1 MSVMTWNSFKE
12 GIFEIYMVQKV
23 IFEHL
28 GGSEKAFFSISP
40 CQEPRWI
47 LGIQSCTSGILFV
60 CTATITPGKAL
71 PSQDNKEKKH
81 LAKSSQQTALLAA
94 EFVGV
99 SVKPGPAT
107 EQWAKRPQYEESDK
121 GRWGP
126 LLSRALCLS
135 RGPGLAPHCMFPL
148 YKAFSL
154 SCKLQQPWLSCRA
167 SGMGFL

>member
-1 MSVMTWNSFKE
+1 MTWNSFKE
-12 GIFEIYMVQKV
+12 GIFDIYIVRKV

-40 CQEPRWI
+40 CRELHWI
-47 LGIQSCTSGILFV
+47 LGMRSCASGILSM

-71 PSQDNKEKKH
+71 SAQDNKEKEH

-99 SVKPGPAT
+99 SVRPGPAT
-107 EQWAKRPQYEESDK
+107 EQWARRPQYEESDK
-121 GRWGP
+121 ERWGP

-135 RGPGLAPHCMFPL
+135 RGSDLAPYCMFPL

-154 SCKLQQPWLSCRA
+154 SSCKLQQPWLSC
-167 SGMGFL
+167 